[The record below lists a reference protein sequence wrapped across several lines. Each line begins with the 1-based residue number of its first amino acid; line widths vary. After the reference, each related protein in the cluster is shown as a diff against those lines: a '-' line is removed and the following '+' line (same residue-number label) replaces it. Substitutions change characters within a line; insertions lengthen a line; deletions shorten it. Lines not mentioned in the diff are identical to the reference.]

1 LSAVAALRQTADAV
15 WARREATE
23 PALALGAGRPVRG
36 LPSLDPDRLQA
47 EAAFFGQAR
56 TRLADLA
63 AADLS
68 PAQDS
73 FRLALM
79 HDLSHRAAAA
89 EFRPLD
95 FVVAPY
101 TGGDLHAEAQQALR
115 AHPLS
120 TAADRE
126 AYLELLRDYA
136 RLAREMLAH
145 TASQQAQAIRP
156 AAAALP
162 AARTAL
168 QGVIG
173 SMPAAVTP
181 GDDRLAALSPAQRQ
195 GLLQA
200 ISAAVQRELLPPLHR
215 LLDLLGEDCMRR
227 APTGVGLHQYP
238 GGEACYRQ
246 LVRRHAD
253 SALEPQA
260 IHRLGMEALER
271 LHGEKAA
278 LRARLMPGLSADQFD
293 RFVREDARWK
303 AGTPA
308 DIEACFV
315 AHVQRVESLLP
326 QWFGRLPKT
335 PWGVTRAD
343 PAFEPGMTFGYFQRA
358 TPADPVGRYR
368 YNGSDPGGR
377 SLIGAAHL
385 ICHELLPGHHLQV
398 SLQDE
403 APAVHALQR
412 FLLST
417 AAIEGWAVYAS
428 SLACEMGAITGFDLY
443 GHAQMQSF
451 MAARLV
457 VDTGLNALGWTLEQ
471 ARAFL
476 KEQTI
481 ESDPVIDSE
490 LLRYATDIP
499 AQALAYEMGHI
510 AIHQWRQDARQQMG
524 ANFDMRGFH
533 DALLA
538 NGGYPLPV
546 LQAQVARWM
555 ATSQETLQ

>member
-1 LSAVAALRQTADAV
+1 MSTVAALLQTADAV

-23 PALALGAGRPVRG
+23 PAFALGAGRPARG
-36 LPSLDPDRLQA
+36 LACVDPERLQA
-47 EAAFFGQAR
+47 DTVFFGQAR
-56 TRLADLA
+56 TCLADLS

-79 HDLSHRAAAA
+79 HDLGHRAEAA

-120 TAADRE
+120 TDEDRE
-126 AYLELLRDYA
+126 GYLELLRDYA
-136 RLAREMLAH
+136 RLAREMLTH
-145 TASQQAQAIRP
+145 TATQQARSIRL

-168 QGVIG
+168 QGVIQ
-173 SMPAAVTP
+173 SLPVAVTP
-181 GDDRLAALSPAQRQ
+181 GEDRLAALSTAQCQ
-195 GLLQA
+195 GLLEA
-200 ISAAVQRELLPPLHR
+200 VSAAVQRELLPPLHR

-227 APTGVGLHQYP
+227 APVGVGLHQYP
-238 GGEACYRQ
+238 GGEACYRY

-253 SALEPQA
+253 SALEPQEV
-260 IHRLGMEALER
+260 HRLGLDALER
-271 LHGEKAA
+271 LRGEKAA
-278 LRARLMPGLSADQFD
+278 LRARLMPGMSAEDFD
-293 RFVREDARWK
+293 RFVQADARWK

-315 AHVQRVESLLP
+315 AHVQRAEPLLP

-335 PWGVTRAD
+335 PWAVTRAD
-343 PAFEPGMTFGYFQRA
+343 PAFESGMTFGYFQRA

-368 YNGSDPGGR
+368 YNGRDPGGR

-412 FLLST
+412 FLMST
-417 AAIEGWAVYAS
+417 ATIEGWAVYAS
-428 SLACEMGAITGFDLY
+428 SLACEMGVITGFELY

-476 KEQTI
+476 REQTI
-481 ESDPVIDSE
+481 ESPSVIDSE

-510 AIHQWRQDARQQMG
+510 AIRQWRQDAQQQMG
-524 ANFDMRGFH
+524 AAFEVRGFH

-546 LQAQVARWM
+546 LQAQIAHWM
-555 ATSQETLQ
+555 ATTQEALQ